1 MSVVLWIL
9 QVVLAVVFLAVGG
22 LKLAK
27 PKEALLP
34 TMGVLAAY
42 RPLSIKAIG
51 LSEVLGAVGLILP
64 PLVGMGGLVPW
75 AAFGLACVMVA
86 AMIAHGEHGEWKKV
100 APPAGLLLLAL
111 VVMYG
116 RSAHLPL

>member
-75 AAFGLACVMVA
+75 AAFGLACV
-86 AMIAHGEHGEWKKV
+86 
-100 APPAGLLLLAL
+100 PAQ
-111 VVMYG
+111 
-116 RSAHLPL
+116 